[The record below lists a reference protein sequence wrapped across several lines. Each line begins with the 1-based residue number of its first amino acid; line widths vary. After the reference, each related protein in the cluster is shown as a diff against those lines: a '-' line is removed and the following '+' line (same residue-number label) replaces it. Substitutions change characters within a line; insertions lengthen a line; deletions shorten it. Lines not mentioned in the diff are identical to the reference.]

1 MPLYEYVCSN
11 CGCEFELL
19 RSLSEAEKD
28 APCPECHS
36 SAERILS
43 TFACFT
49 RSDSGVTSP
58 VSGGSSCSSCGSS
71 SCSTCHP

>member
-19 RSLSEAEKD
+19 RSLSKAGEEAT
-28 APCPECHS
+28 CPKCHKP
-36 SAERILS
+36 AERKLS

-49 RSDSGVTSP
+49 KSDSGITSP
-58 VSGGSSCSSCGSS
+58 VSGGSPCSSCSSS
-71 SCSTCHP
+71 SCSTCHL